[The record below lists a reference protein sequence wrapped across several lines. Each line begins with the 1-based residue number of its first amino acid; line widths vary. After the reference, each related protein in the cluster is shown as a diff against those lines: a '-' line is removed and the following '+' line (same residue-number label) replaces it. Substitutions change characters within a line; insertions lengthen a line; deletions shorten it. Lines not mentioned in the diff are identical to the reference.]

1 MSTSDEPIG
10 EELVGEPPTADA
22 LRAALAERCGHDDG
36 RLFALLDG
44 ARSPNLS
51 VMLRELGVAALGLY
65 RAGAEEALGHVMPS
79 IARVTLPGPLPLW
92 LAVAPEMLESVV
104 FLVADATLEQ
114 LQTHFRRLLLV
125 LDARGA
131 RNYLRFYDAR
141 VLPPLL
147 EGSTEAER
155 GQIFGPVEMFFALA
169 GREADGA
176 PIFRDLRR
184 PDGLPPDLRPPSAT
198 HPFRLSE
205 RHEAVLARDA
215 LARYDAR
222 CVLWLRERFPGA
234 VAGRAD
240 DDLQQVVV
248 RARTL
253 GPVLGLRAGRD
264 VTTLA
269 EALVLGLGGED
280 EAEIRRAP
288 GPGRRARLEGIR
300 DRLATE
306 RTASS

>member
-1 MSTSDEPIG
+1 MPTTDEPVA

-22 LRAALAERCGHDDG
+22 LRAALGQRCGDDDG

-44 ARSPNLS
+44 ARSPHLS
-51 VMLRELGVAALGLY
+51 VMLRELGVTARGLY
-65 RAGAEEALGHVMPS
+65 RAGAEEELGHLMPS
-79 IARVTLPGPLPLW
+79 IAHVTLPGPLPLW
-92 LAVAPEMLESVV
+92 LAVAPDMLESAV
-104 FLVADATLEQ
+104 FLVSGATLEQ

-147 EGSTEAER
+147 EGSTEPER

-169 GREADGA
+169 GRDPDGA
-176 PIFRDLRR
+176 PIFREFRR
-184 PDGLPPDLRPPSAT
+184 PAALPPDLRPPSAT

-222 CVLWLRERFPGA
+222 CVLWLRERFAGA
-234 VAGRAD
+234 VAGRTDA
-240 DDLQQVVV
+240 DLQQLVA

-253 GPVLGLRAGRD
+253 GPALGLRAGRD

-269 EALVLGLGGED
+269 EALVLGFGGED
-280 EAEIRRAP
+280 EAEIRRDP
-288 GPGRRARLEGIR
+288 GPGRRATLEGIR